1 MLPDPS
7 TTPLISIVLRV
18 RRYGGRFLWPS
29 RFFSGRHVLRHTCRA
44 GDILRRQLLTISRPI
59 TVTIINYADLATGN
73 LVFSAVSFTA
83 AVGLLLAGRVLVVSS
98 RIPKILVVLAV
109 NVLAGL
115 VTWQFVRTTSS
126 PVMPVLLATVVLI
139 LATRLLKG
147 FSFTGRFLIAAH
159 ANLTLAGL
167 FWGLWIVATAD
178 VGPITR
184 ALMVISFALAAMS
197 LVVGLIQSFEQWEI
211 LCRSRWVRP
220 RVPAAPLLRANYPK
234 VSLHV
239 PAYAEPPEL
248 VIATLDALAE
258 LRYPNFEVL
267 VIDNNTP
274 DPELWRPVEAHCNHL
289 GPRFRFF
296 HVDRMPGAKAGA
308 LNFALRHTAVDSEL
322 IGVIDSDY
330 NVRPDFL
337 ASLIGY
343 FDDPSMGF
351 VQTPQA
357 YRAWRSR
364 NYWRM
369 CNWEYRLVF
378 ATTLVSRNERMA
390 AITVGTMGLIRRK
403 VLEEVGGWAE
413 WCVTEDSEL
422 AVRIHAAGYHSVYL
436 NAVFG
441 EGLIP
446 ETFKDYKKQRFRWTF
461 GPIQELRQHFRLFL
475 PKPLAR
481 SSALTGAQKIHHLMH
496 GLGALKSGLAISLFP
511 LGALTVA
518 SMLLH
523 EEAISVPPALLW
535 TFAATAV
542 AKLAVK
548 WQLFRS
554 TLSCGWRDMFGALI
568 AIMALDYII
577 RVASLSALFTRKTA
591 WRRTNKFRA
600 IPLGLGSLGSALPE
614 LVLGS
619 TAWAVAVLL
628 LTADHLSGLAVVFG
642 VGLLAQGARFLA
654 APIMAIVAENGVRK
668 RTQACGE
675 ERLARETP
683 LRQSQL

>member
-1 MLPDPS
+1 M
-7 TTPLISIVLRV
+7 
-18 RRYGGRFLWPS
+18 
-29 RFFSGRHVLRHTCRA
+29 
-44 GDILRRQLLTISRPI
+44 
-59 TVTIINYADLATGN
+59 TIIDHTDLATGN
-73 LVFSAVSFTA
+73 LVFAAVSFTA
-83 AVGLLLAGRVLVVSS
+83 AVGLLLAGRVLVVNS

-109 NVLAGL
+109 NVVAAL
-115 VTWQFVRTTSS
+115 VAWQFMRTGSDLL
-126 PVMPVLLATVVLI
+126 VPVLFATTL
-139 LATRLLKG
+139 LMMAARLLKG
-147 FSFTGRFLIAAH
+147 FSFTGRFLTAAH
-159 ANLTLAGL
+159 ANLTIAGL
-167 FWGLWIVATAD
+167 FWGLWVVATAD

-184 ALMVISFALAAMS
+184 ALISISFALAAVS

-220 RVPAAPLLRANYPK
+220 RVPTAPLFRANYPK

-248 VIATLDALAE
+248 VVATLDALAE

-274 DPELWRPVEAHCNHL
+274 DPELWRPVEAHCKHL
-289 GPRFRFF
+289 GERFRFF
-296 HVDRMPGAKAGA
+296 HVDRLPGAKAGA
-308 LNFALRHTAVDSEL
+308 LNFALRHTAADAEL

-357 YRAWRSR
+357 YREWQSR

-422 AVRIHAAGYHSVYL
+422 AVRIHAAGYRSVYL
-436 NAVFG
+436 NTVFG
-441 EGLIP
+441 EGVIP
-446 ETFKDYKKQRFRWTF
+446 ETFNDYKKQRFRWTF
-461 GPIQELRQHFRLFL
+461 GPVQELRQHFRLFL

-496 GLGALKSGLAISLFP
+496 GLGALKSGLEFLLFP
-511 LGALTVA
+511 LGTLTVA

-523 EEAISVPPALLW
+523 GEAISVPSALLW
-535 TFAATAV
+535 TCAATAV
-542 AKLAVK
+542 AAFALK

-554 TLSCGWRDMFGALI
+554 TLSCSLRDVFGAII

-600 IPLGLGSLGSALPE
+600 FPLGLGSLGSAMPE
-614 LVLGS
+614 LVLAG

-628 LTADHLSGLAVVFG
+628 LTAEPLSGLAGIFG
-642 VGLLAQGARFLA
+642 VGLLSQGSQFLA
-654 APIMAIVAENGVRK
+654 APIMAILAEYGVRE
-668 RTQACGE
+668 RTQASGE
-675 ERLARETP
+675 ERPAPQNL
-683 LRQSQL
+683 LRQTDF